1 MGENEWKYENWT
13 TNLPRPQ
20 GFSVREKGKALETML
35 EKRSKFSVKLWKQ
48 GKAEEALIIAPVRCC
63 R

>member
-1 MGENEWKYENWT
+1 MNENTKTERPTY
-13 TNLPRPQ
+13 LIPRA
-20 GFSVREKGKALETML
+20 FSLREKGKALETML
-35 EKRSKFSVKLWKQ
+35 EKRSKFSEKLWKQ